1 MAPGP
6 SLKQK
11 IQQKLLKPKYTPHKD
26 DEALRLCTP
35 PMRSGSTDI
44 VLDAVSSRA
53 SSRPASTEPTSADT
67 NTYHDITASLLGD
80 DAATAGRSD
89 QGPASSAPVK
99 PIRGLAKGPFK
110 GCLPFG
116 KPPLAPSTPNGGLP
130 TAFNNRG
137 SILSRLNKA
146 ARKPAVPAAA
156 AAPPQPKAKAAP
168 KATPVKTK
176 VRTICC
182 PLLVFCNLMRAQ
194 CKLSSCGG

>member
-11 IQQKLLKPKYTPHKD
+11 IQQRLLKPKYTPHTD
-26 DEALRLCTP
+26 DEALGLCTP

-53 SSRPASTEPTSADT
+53 SSRPASTEPASAES
-67 NTYHDITASLLGD
+67 NTYHDITASLLGG
-80 DAATAGRSD
+80 DAAAAGRSD
-89 QGPASSAPVK
+89 QGPTSSAP
-99 PIRGLAKGPFK
+99 PRGLAKGAFK

-116 KPPLAPSTPNGGLP
+116 KPPLAPSKPNGGLP

-156 AAPPQPKAKAAP
+156 AAAPQPKAKPAP
-168 KATPVKTK
+168 KATAVKTK
-176 VRTICC
+176 VRT
-182 PLLVFCNLMRAQ
+182 
-194 CKLSSCGG
+194 G